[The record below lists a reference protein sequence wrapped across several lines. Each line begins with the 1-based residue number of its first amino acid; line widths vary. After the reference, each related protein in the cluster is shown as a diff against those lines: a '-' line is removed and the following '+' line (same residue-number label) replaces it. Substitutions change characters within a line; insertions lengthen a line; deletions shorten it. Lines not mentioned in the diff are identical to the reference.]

1 MMPALVNGKALRL
14 SNQIKALISDMDG
27 VLWRGSQPLPG
38 MAEFFALLFARELGF
53 VLATNNSSRTQ
64 GDYVEKLASMGVS
77 GVEPRHIVTSGTA
90 TVSFLKTQFAA
101 GARIHVVGGAGLK
114 QMLREAGYKLVDA
127 GAEAVICGIDFD
139 LTYEKAR
146 KATLLIRAGARFI
159 GTNPDPSFPA
169 PEGLVPGA
177 GSIIALIEAASGQSA
192 TIIGKPE
199 RGMFDA
205 ALRQLGARPEET
217 LMIGDRI
224 GTDIAGAQALGIK
237 TALVMTGV
245 ETAESLRES
254 EVQPDMVFAGLPELI
269 EALQLLDPARHQRG
283 QHGF

>member
-1 MMPALVNGKALRL
+1 
-14 SNQIKALISDMDG
+14 MDG
-27 VLWRGSQPLPG
+27 VLWRGAQALPG
-38 MAEFFALLFARELGF
+38 MQDFFELLFERELDF
-53 VLATNNSSRTQ
+53 VLATNNSSRTRE
-64 GDYVEKLASMGVS
+64 DYVDKLAGMGVS
-77 GVEPRHIVTSGTA
+77 GIEPRHIVTSGTA
-90 TVSFLKTQFAA
+90 TVSFIETQYGA
-101 GARIHVVGGAGLK
+101 GARIYVVGGAGLK
-114 QMLREAGYKLVDA
+114 RMLRDAGYELANTCV
-127 GAEAVICGIDFD
+127 EAVICGIDFD

-177 GSIIALIEAASGQSA
+177 GSIIALIEAASGQQP

-205 ALRQLGARPEET
+205 ALRQLGACPEET

-224 GTDIAGAQALGIK
+224 STDIAGAQALGIK

-245 ETAESLRES
+245 ETEESLRES
-254 EVQPDMVFAGLPELI
+254 KAQPDMVFAGLPELI
-269 EALQLLDPARHQRG
+269 QTL
-283 QHGF
+283 

>member
-1 MMPALVNGKALRL
+1 MMHALGKGKALQL
-14 SNQIKALISDMDG
+14 THQIKALISDMDG

-38 MAEFFALLFARELGF
+38 MSDFFALLFARKLGF

-64 GDYVEKLASMGVS
+64 GDYVEKLATMGVS

-90 TVSFLKTQFAA
+90 TVSFLKSQYAA
-101 GARIHVVGGAGLK
+101 GARIHVLGGPGLK
-114 QMLREAGYKLVDA
+114 RMLAEAGYKLVDT
-127 GAEAVICGIDFD
+127 GAEAVVCGIDFD
-139 LTYEKAR
+139 LTYDKAR
-146 KATLLIRAGARFI
+146 TATLLIRAGARFI

-177 GSIIALIEAASGQSA
+177 GSIIALIKAASGQSP
-192 TIIGKPE
+192 TVIGKPA
-199 RGMFDA
+199 RGMFDE

-224 GTDIAGAQALGIK
+224 STDIAGAQALGIK

-245 ETAESLRES
+245 ETVESVRES

-269 EALQLLDPARHQRG
+269 EAL
-283 QHGF
+283 